1 MYFDFAR
8 LSFHV
13 PIRGLLCAS
22 PTSGTAVAS
31 TAAKKSGAVDVNV
44 SIVRRFIM
52 CLLWLAGNAQEAR
65 PRPDEPLVNMQGSVS
80 GHLLDTPSI
89 IHLNEREQKTL
100 SVLLNVRRDAVR
112 NWRSGR
118 NPIHPKIWA
127 DLLSLIVD
135 QQIALNR
142 VEQEVRELLARQHIG
157 EQP

>member
-52 CLLWLAGNAQEAR
+52 CLLWLRERSRGAPPARRTAGQHAGFGIR
-65 PRPDEPLVNMQGSVS
+65 VF

-100 SVLLNVRRDAVR
+100 SVLLNVRRDTVR
-112 NWRSGR
+112 DWRSGR

-127 DLLSLIVD
+127 DLPHRG
-135 QQIALNR
+135 AANR
-142 VEQEVRELLARQHIG
+142 PQSRRAGGAGATR
-157 EQP
+157 P

>member
-52 CLLWLAGNAQEAR
+52 CLLWLPGNAQKAR
-65 PRPDEPLVNMQGSVS
+65 PPAGRTAGQYAGFGIRVF
-80 GHLLDTPSI
+80 GHLLDTPSL
-89 IHLNEREQKTL
+89 IHLN
-100 SVLLNVRRDAVR
+100 
-112 NWRSGR
+112 
-118 NPIHPKIWA
+118 
-127 DLLSLIVD
+127 
-135 QQIALNR
+135 
-142 VEQEVRELLARQHIG
+142 ARAKNLV
-157 EQP
+157 